1 MNDYVTLRVID
12 VRPETADTTSLILE
26 PENGEALPYR
36 AGQFLTLVFDEHGRE
51 ERRSYSLSSA
61 PALNEPMTLT
71 VKRVPNGA
79 YSRYLVDRV
88 TPGTVLRSIGV
99 AGFFTLP
106 SNIESSKG
114 YIFFAAGGGIAPVL
128 PLIKTILTTA
138 AVPRVVLIYSNSSP
152 KSTIFLREIEYLL
165 QTYAPRFSVEFLFS
179 NTQNLLRARLGK
191 SLVAELVNVIY
202 GDFPK
207 SETLYYLCGPYAYMQ
222 MITIVLL
229 TEGVP
234 QDNIRKEIFNAEKP
248 PIREL
253 PPDQDAH
260 EVTVYFKGVKHSF
273 ITQYPDTILST
284 ALQHGIRLPY
294 SCEAGKC
301 GTCAATCEQ
310 GLIWMSYNEVLTDSD
325 IRDQRVLTCTG
336 YPVGGDVIIRFAS
349 T

>member
-1 MNDYVTLRVID
+1 MD
-12 VRPETADTTSLILE
+12 VRPETADTKSLILE
-26 PENGEALPYR
+26 AENGEALPYR
-36 AGQFLTLVFDEHGRE
+36 AGQFLTLVFDEHGGE

-61 PALNEPMTLT
+61 PVLNEPMTLT

-88 TPGTVLRSIGV
+88 TPGTILRSIGV

-106 SNIESSKG
+106 SDLESRKAFV
-114 YIFFAAGGGIAPVL
+114 FFAAGGGIVPVL
-128 PLIKTILTTA
+128 PLIKTILATTTR
-138 AVPRVVLIYSNSSP
+138 PRLVLIYSNSSP
-152 KSTIFLREIEYLL
+152 KNTIFLGEIEYLL
-165 QTYAPRFSVEFLFS
+165 QTYGSRFSVEFLFS
-179 NTQNLLRARLGK
+179 NAQNLLRARLSK
-191 SLVAELVNVIY
+191 SLVAELVNEIY

-207 SETLYYLCGPYAYMQ
+207 TETLYYLCGPYAYMQ

-234 QDNIRKEIFNAEKP
+234 KENIRKEIFNAEKP

-260 EVTVYFKGVKHSF
+260 EVTVFVKGVRHTF
-273 ITQYPDTILST
+273 VTQYPDTILST
-284 ALQHGIRLPY
+284 ALQNGIRLPY

-310 GLIWMSYNEVLTDSD
+310 GLIWMSYNEVLTASD

-336 YPVGGDVIIRFAS
+336 YPVGGDVILRFD
-349 T
+349 